1 MSEDLTFG
9 LAGKVAIVTGA
20 ANGIGRST
28 AELLARSG
36 VRVVAEDI
44 DPVVAELA
52 REGSIV
58 TVVGDV
64 GDPDTARRAVE
75 CAVDSFG
82 GLDILVN
89 NAGRT
94 LPKPFLDL
102 TLDDWEGLMGT
113 NARGPF
119 LHCQQA
125 IPALLERGGGAIV
138 NVASILAVIAMPDL
152 AAYAASK
159 AAVLGMTRVL
169 AVEFGTRGIRVNA
182 VAPGTVQTKI
192 FDNFVENSR
201 QVLDS
206 YGPAHPIGRV
216 GEPEELANV
225 IAFLASPRASFVTGS
240 LVTADGGFTTL

>member
-1 MSEDLTFG
+1 MAEDLTLG

-20 ANGIGRST
+20 ANGIGRAT
-28 AELLARSG
+28 AELFVRHG
-36 VRVVAEDI
+36 VQVVAEDI
-44 DPVVAELA
+44 DPAVAELA
-52 REGSIV
+52 RDGQVATI
-58 TVVGDV
+58 VGDV
-64 GDPDTARRAVE
+64 GDPATAARAVA
-75 CAVDSFG
+75 CAVATFG

-94 LPKPFLDL
+94 LPRPFLEL
-102 TLDDWEGLMGT
+102 ALEDWEGLMAT

-125 IPALLERGGGAIV
+125 IPAMLDRGGGAIV

-169 AVEFGTRGIRVNA
+169 AVEFGQRGIRANA

-192 FDNFVENSR
+192 FDRFVENSR
-201 QVLDS
+201 EVLDS

-216 GEPEELANV
+216 GEAGELAEV

-240 LVTADGGFTTL
+240 LVTADGGFTAL